1 MDDQQIIEAQQTI
14 TVAAD
19 LAQLTSCVRE
29 LGSRMGFDSFVYAL
43 RLPTNF
49 SDAQIIMVDG
59 YPDGWVKRY
68 FEAAYYHV
76 DPVMAWCLRSIL
88 PLRWSDLVLEPG
100 SAAEGMMRDAAD
112 HGLRDG
118 VTMPV
123 HSPQGELGILSF
135 SLDAPPSRAR
145 EITRRTLLTVQVL
158 AGHVHEAVRRLSGV
172 RQDAEP
178 GLTARERECLAW
190 AADGKT
196 SGEIALLLG
205 VAEKTVNF
213 HLTNATHKLN
223 AVSRQHGIGKAALQG
238 LLQPKPF

>member
-1 MDDQQIIEAQQTI
+1 MDPAYILQTQQAFATATTTAELAARVRALGQQ
-14 TVAAD
+14 
-19 LAQLTSCVRE
+19 L
-29 LGSRMGFDSFVYAL
+29 GFDSFVYAL

-49 SDAQIIMVDG
+49 SDAQVIMLDG
-59 YPDGWVKRY
+59 YPDGWVRRY
-68 FEAAYYHV
+68 FEAAYYDV

-100 SAAEGMMRDAAD
+100 SAADRMMRDAAD

-135 SLDAPPSRAR
+135 SLNAPPEGAR
-145 EITRRTLLTVQVL
+145 DVTQAALLTVQVL
-158 AGHVHEAVRRLSGV
+158 ASHVHEAVRRLSGV
-172 RQDAEP
+172 PQEPAP
-178 GLTARERECLAW
+178 GLTARERECLSW

-196 SGEIALLLG
+196 SGEIAQLLG
-205 VAEKTVNF
+205 VTEKTVNF

-223 AVSRQHGIGKAALQG
+223 AVSRQHGIGKATLQG